1 MRTFWLVATLAV
13 TACDASSPVT
23 DTAEAPQAEPRATGV
38 ALFDKA
44 GEAAPD
50 VTMTRE
56 GGAPMSLAAFRGTP
70 TLVNLW
76 ATWCAPCI
84 AELPAL
90 DRLAEAKDYDMNV
103 VAVSQDLQ
111 GWEQVTPFLEQMPL
125 PNLTVVAD
133 EAGALSTAL
142 GEQGLPVTIL
152 YDAEG
157 KEIWRVIGPREWDQ
171 PGGLPEGA

>member
-1 MRTFWLVATLAV
+1 
-13 TACDASSPVT
+13 
-23 DTAEAPQAEPRATGV
+23 
-38 ALFDKA
+38 
-44 GEAAPD
+44 
-50 VTMTRE
+50 
-56 GGAPMSLAAFRGTP
+56 MSLAAFRGTP